1 MTRAFNMDC
10 MEAMKQFPDKYF
22 DLAVVDPPYGIK
34 AAKYTRG
41 GKQYGHSVAPSAD
54 YGCATW
60 DNAPPDNEYFNELRR
75 VSKNQIVWGA
85 NHFISRFPM
94 DSSCW
99 VVWDKENGDNGY
111 ADCELAWTSFTC
123 AVRIFRFRWQ
133 GMLQGDM
140 KHKETRIHVTQK
152 PVALYTW
159 LYERFAK
166 PGDKILDT
174 HLGSG
179 SSRIAA
185 YEMGLDFTGY
195 EINKVIFDL
204 EEERFKSHTAQ
215 MNLFIDGDLLR

>member
-1 MTRAFNMDC
+1 V
-10 MEAMKQFPDKYF
+10 F
-22 DLAVVDPPYGIK
+22 DDSSPP
-34 AAKYTRG
+34 
-41 GKQYGHSVAPSAD
+41 
-54 YGCATW
+54 
-60 DNAPPDNEYFNELRR
+60 NAEYFRELTR
-75 VSKNQIVWGA
+75 VSKHQIIWGGNFFLDYLGKA
-85 NHFISRFPM
+85 
-94 DSSCW
+94 SCII
-99 VVWDKENGDNGY
+99 VWDKARRGLDQ
-111 ADCELAWTSFTC
+111 ADCEIAWTNLPGQS
-123 AVRIFRFRWQ
+123 RIFNFKWN
-133 GMLQGDM
+133 GMLQEDM
-140 KHKETRIHVTQK
+140 KNKEERIHATQK

-195 EINKVIFDL
+195 EINKTIFDL